1 MSEVYSA
8 LRPSEPGEV
17 NWRAEM
23 PLASLFLSRRLTLA
37 KAAAIGLALATLLA
51 FSIPKQYESTV
62 QVMPPDPQTSS
73 STLALLMGSPAAAAG
88 FNGLASS
95 LLMPR
100 SPGSVFVGILQ
111 SRSVSDDIINHFDL
125 RSVYHQKRYYET
137 RKRLARWSEISE
149 DKKTGIITLTVT
161 DTDPVRARDIAA
173 MYVQELDKL
182 VAQLST
188 SSARRERAFLEQ
200 RLQSVKQDLDVS
212 TKELADFSSKN
223 GAIDIQAQ
231 GKAMLEAGA
240 RAQGELI
247 ASESELRGLQEIYA
261 PTSVKVQA
269 AQARIAELKRQLQKM
284 SGSADVDQNSS
295 ADDIYPPLRKLPQLG
310 IRYYDLLRRAKT
322 QEAVFE
328 ALTKQYEIARVQEA
342 REIPTVK
349 VLDQADVPEKK
360 SFPPRLVIMVLGML
374 VGICAACGW
383 IVFQRWWTISEGL
396 DPKRALAAELWQST
410 SRSGFK
416 IWRRRQ

>member
-1 MSEVYSA
+1 MAELYSP
-8 LRPSEPGEV
+8 LRTDTERAEV
-17 NWRAEM
+17 NWRQEL
-23 PLASLFLSRRLTLA
+23 PVISLFFSRKRTLA
-37 KAAAIGLALATLLA
+37 KAGAIGLALATLIA
-51 FSIPKQYESTV
+51 FLIPKQYESTV

-111 SRSVSDDIINHFDL
+111 SRSVSDDIINRFDL
-125 RSVYHQKRYYET
+125 RSVYHQKRYLET
-137 RKRLARWSEISE
+137 RKHLARWSDVSE

-161 DTDPVRARDIAA
+161 DTDPVRARNIAA
-173 MYVQELDKL
+173 TYVQELDKL

-188 SSARRERAFLEQ
+188 SSARRERTFLEE
-200 RLQSVKQDLDVS
+200 RVKAVKQDLDVS
-212 TKELADFSSKN
+212 TKELADFSTRN

-261 PTSVKVQA
+261 PTSVKIQA
-269 AQARIAELKRQLQKM
+269 AQARVAELKHQLQKM
-284 SGSADVDQNSS
+284 SGSSQVDQNSS
-295 ADDIYPPLRKLPQLG
+295 ADDIYPPLRQLPQLG
-310 IRYYDLLRRAKT
+310 LRYYDLVRRAKT

-360 SFPPRLVIMVLGML
+360 SFPPRIVIMVLGML
-374 VGICAACGW
+374 LAICAACAW
-383 IVFQRWWTISEGL
+383 IVIQRWWTISEGL
-396 DPKRALAAELWQST
+396 DPKRALAAEIWEST
-410 SRSGFK
+410 SRSGFR
-416 IWRRRQ
+416 IWRRR